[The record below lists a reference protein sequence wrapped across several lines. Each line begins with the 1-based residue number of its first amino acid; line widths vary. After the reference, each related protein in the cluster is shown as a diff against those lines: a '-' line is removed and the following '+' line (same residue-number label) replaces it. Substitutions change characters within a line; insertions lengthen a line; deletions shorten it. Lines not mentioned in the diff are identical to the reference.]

1 MQVFKAYFK
10 VIRKNMLAMSIY
22 IFVFVI
28 LAFLLTLFFGQPNA
42 TSFKPVKI
50 RTAIIQEDAG
60 SDFSKNLATWLG
72 SQAVVVD
79 LEQTQDSLQD
89 ALFYRDVEYILTIP
103 SGFGAS
109 MMDRHYDVNLD
120 RTIVPDSYTSIQM
133 DLQIDQYLNL
143 AALYLD
149 SLPGITAG
157 ELAEKIDHDMK
168 AEAVVTMKSAEGN
181 QGPNKMTF
189 FFIYLTYSIMAVMI
203 LGVTSIMLVFN
214 KSDLRRRN
222 LGSPVNPL
230 QFNLQLVLGNLIF
243 ALAIWLIMC
252 VLSLL
257 LGSQPVNAVQ
267 YLILCLN
274 ALIFTMTAL
283 SFSFLVSQFIGSRA
297 AQQSIANVFSLGACF
312 ISGVFVPQD
321 MLGKTVH
328 TIASFTPTYWYVRA
342 VNEIGGLSSF
352 NMQTLRPAGTYML
365 IEIGFALALLA
376 VSLAVIKQKRQSQ
389 A

>member
-1 MQVFKAYFK
+1 
-10 VIRKNMLAMSIY
+10 
-22 IFVFVI
+22 
-28 LAFLLTLFFGQPNA
+28 
-42 TSFKPVKI
+42 
-50 RTAIIQEDAG
+50 
-60 SDFSKNLATWLG
+60 
-72 SQAVVVD
+72 
-79 LEQTQDSLQD
+79 
-89 ALFYRDVEYILTIP
+89 
-103 SGFGAS
+103 
-109 MMDRHYDVNLD
+109 
-120 RTIVPDSYTSIQM
+120 M

-149 SLPGITAG
+149 SLPGLTADD
-157 ELAEKIDHDMK
+157 LAAKIDRDMA
-168 AEAVVTMKSAEGN
+168 AEASVTLMTADGSQN
-181 QGPNKMTF
+181 VNKMTF

-222 LGSPVNPL
+222 LSSPVNPL
-230 QFNLQLVLGNLIF
+230 RFNLQLVLGNLIF
-243 ALAIWLIMC
+243 ALAIWLLMSL
-252 VLSLL
+252 LSLL
-257 LGSQPVNAVQ
+257 LGSQPVNIKQ
-267 YLILCLN
+267 FMILSLN

-312 ISGVFVPQD
+312 VSGVFVPQD

-352 NMQTLRPAGTYML
+352 TLQTLQTAGTYML

-376 VSLAVIKQKRQSQ
+376 VSLAVIKQKRQAQ